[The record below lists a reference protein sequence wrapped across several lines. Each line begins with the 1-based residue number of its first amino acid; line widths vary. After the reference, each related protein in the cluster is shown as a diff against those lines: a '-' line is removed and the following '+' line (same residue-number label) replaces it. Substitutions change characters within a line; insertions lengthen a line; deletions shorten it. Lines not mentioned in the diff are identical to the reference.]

1 MAGHPDGSQPRTP
14 DDQSPGPLPS
24 ESPTPPVR
32 VAVVDDHPVVL
43 EGIQAWINADPR
55 RRVQLIGMTDNV
67 EEVLAGEHPDV
78 LLLDLTLYG
87 VRVDDR
93 IGELARAGHRVIVF
107 SQDTE
112 PATILAALDAGALAY
127 VAKQEAREHCVET
140 IVTVAADQPYV
151 TPSVAGA
158 MVADDRPASPKLSG
172 KEQEALRLWFQGM
185 SKASVGRRMA
195 ISENTVRQYIS
206 RARAKYAA
214 SGRTAASK
222 DALLARA
229 IEDGVIKATEISPY
243 QSFARVAAD
252 NPSLGAPGQ

>member
-1 MAGHPDGSQPRTP
+1 MAGHPDGAQPHTP
-14 DDQSPGPLPS
+14 DAQTPGPLASGP
-24 ESPTPPVR
+24 PATPVR
-32 VAVVDDHPVVL
+32 VAIVDDHPVVL
-43 EGIQAWINADPR
+43 EGIQAWINADPH
-55 RRVQLIGMTDNV
+55 RRVELIGMTDNV
-67 EEVLAGEHPDV
+67 DEVLAGEHPDV

-107 SQDTE
+107 SQDTA

-185 SKASVGRRMA
+185 SKASVARRMGITEHTVKQYIDRARVKYVRAGRRA
-195 ISENTVRQYIS
+195 PT
-206 RARAKYAA
+206 
-214 SGRTAASK
+214 TF
-222 DALLARA
+222 ALLARA
-229 IEDGVIKATEISPY
+229 IEDGLIDPAEVGEY
-243 QSFARVAAD
+243 RSFAAAPTD
-252 NPSLGAPGQ
+252 DPA

>member
-1 MAGHPDGSQPRTP
+1 MAGHPDGSSQPHAP
-14 DDQSPGPLPS
+14 ALPSAPGPPAA
-24 ESPTPPVR
+24 TPVR
-32 VAVVDDHPVVL
+32 VAIVDDHPVVL
-43 EGIQAWINADPR
+43 EGIQAWINADPQ
-55 RRVQLIGMTDNV
+55 RRVELIGMFDSLD
-67 EEVLAGEHPDV
+67 EILAGDHPDV

-93 IGELARAGHRVIVF
+93 IGELARTGLRVIVF

-185 SKASVGRRMA
+185 SKASVARRMGITEHTVKQYIDRARVKYIRAGRRA
-195 ISENTVRQYIS
+195 PT
-206 RARAKYAA
+206 
-214 SGRTAASK
+214 TF
-222 DALLARA
+222 ALLARA
-229 IEDGVIKATEISPY
+229 IEDGLIDPSEVGEY
-243 QSFARVAAD
+243 RSFAAAPTD
-252 NPSLGAPGQ
+252 DPA